1 MAEQT
6 QQAQNKQYR
15 MPEMN
20 DCGVPVFDT
29 RDLLV
34 RDDIMEKAKHLADL
48 ILTTD
53 EVKQYQ
59 QAEKKIQEHE
69 RVQEIIAMLKK
80 KQKEIVAFES
90 FQNKQMVEKIEG
102 EINSLQ
108 DELDQIP
115 LVLQFQQSQTDVNY
129 LLQLI
134 MSVIRDTVAEKIEV
148 EEAKTE
154 APEECD

>member
-1 MAEQT
+1 LAEQT